1 MFINAEPRSVSNG
14 FEAFVPFHRAEL
26 VHHRL
31 VEMTNN
37 DVNAWSVCRPVASST
52 SGLWDQQI
60 DDFGNENFS
69 VQSPYTEY
77 FQEASLPV
85 PRQPVDCSKA
95 SSYTYTPK
103 PQCQP
108 NNNSA
113 VSEQP
118 YEDSASDMNFI
129 QKQSPMLGH
138 DYPQWSLGRGRGSF
152 AEFSKVRNVF
162 KDFPSQASVESN
174 LTTFTPVSSAP
185 QLQASY
191 QDDSLLLGASFN
203 MNRTSPST
211 AYSSYSPMTTSVDPR
226 SLISCLDNGHG
237 SSTKTG
243 WWPQTLADN
252 RYRDQITGGVPMTYD
267 GLPKCQ
273 AEQPQQQYC
282 DLWSTAT
289 SGVDDWTA
297 QTIASSTISPKVLT
311 LNVSSTLSS
320 SSGSTQEAMMGLS
333 RPSTITSSSSESS
346 DQSGPET
353 LAVVE
358 PLSRSHR
365 QRQVLPES
373 GPISRRVVPV
383 LPSNDFGSNENN
395 KKRSTKVVKSGNN
408 GRRKSSPGPTTP
420 STKHLSSWRAGVAA
434 PRPKK
439 IEPKPVTPEPQLSR
453 SNLSQ
458 AAATA
463 QAMHHRDAKDDF
475 LVRSKLAGMSYK
487 EIRRQGKFSEAE
499 STLRGRFRT
508 LTKHKAARVRK
519 PEWDDNDIRLLKKAV
534 RKLTLGDPRKSKV
547 PWKQVAE
554 YIADNGG
561 SYHFGNAT
569 CRKRWDELQ
578 ARSDH

>member
-1 MFINAEPRSVSNG
+1 MFINAELRSVSNG
-14 FEAFVPFHRAEL
+14 FEAFVPFHRAEV
-26 VHHRL
+26 VHQRL

-37 DVNAWSVCRPVASST
+37 DVNAWSVYRPVASST
-52 SGLWDQQI
+52 PSIWDQQI

-69 VQSPYTEY
+69 VQSPYTGY
-77 FQEASLPV
+77 HQEASSAV
-85 PRQPVDCSKA
+85 PRQPADCSKT

-108 NNNSA
+108 NKNSA
-113 VSEQP
+113 VAEQQ
-118 YEDSASDMNFI
+118 YEESASSMNFI

-152 AEFSKVRNVF
+152 AEFSKVRDVL
-162 KDFPSQASVESN
+162 KDFPCQASAEPN
-174 LTTFTPVSSAP
+174 LTTFTPVSSAQ
-185 QLQASY
+185 QLQGSY
-191 QDDSLLLGASFN
+191 QDDSLSLGASFN
-203 MNRTSPST
+203 MNRTNPGT
-211 AYSSYSPMTTSVDPR
+211 AYSSYSPMTASVDPR

-237 SSTKTG
+237 PSTKTG
-243 WWPQTLADN
+243 WWSQTLADS
-252 RYRDQITGGVPMTYD
+252 RYRDEISCGVQMPYD

-273 AEQPQQQYC
+273 AEESQQQYC
-282 DLWSTAT
+282 DLWNTVPRGA
-289 SGVDDWTA
+289 DDWTA

-311 LNVSSTLSS
+311 LNVSSTPSS
-320 SSGSTQEAMMGLS
+320 SSGSSQEAMMGLS
-333 RPSTITSSSSESS
+333 RPSNITTSSESS

-358 PLSRSHR
+358 PPSHSHR
-365 QRQVLPES
+365 QRQALPES
-373 GPISRRVVPV
+373 IPISRRIVPV
-383 LPSNDFGSNENN
+383 LPSNDFVSNENN
-395 KKRSTKVVKSGNN
+395 KKRSTKVVKSGRN
-408 GRRKSSPGPTTP
+408 GRRRSSPVPPSTP
-420 STKHLSSWRAGVAA
+420 SNKHLSSWRAGVAA

-439 IEPKPVTPEPQLSR
+439 IVPKPVTPEPEYSR
-453 SNLSQ
+453 SNYSQ
-458 AAATA
+458 SSATA

-534 RKLTLGDPRKSKV
+534 RKLTKGDPKKCKV
-547 PWKQVAE
+547 PWKQVAD
-554 YIADNGG
+554 YIATNGG